1 MNKLLIPYCDF
12 HIYIIEQSDDGE
24 LFNIGKLKNI
34 GFEIANKD
42 YKYDNYI
49 FSDIDT
55 IPDYNLIKYYC
66 EKLKYPISLALR
78 GTRYTKNIN
87 EKENKQMNKE
97 TNKQTNKQ
105 KIFLGALLGFN
116 DKQFKKIN
124 GYPNNFWGWGG
135 EDEALKSRLVNSG
148 IGTFYYPINGSIIDM
163 EETKEMKTINT
174 VHNKLKNEKK
184 EEVKYEKL
192 NEDLTSWK
200 NNGLSNLNY
209 KVLDTKK
216 INTKTT
222 QIKVDLMKK
231 EDEKDNPHLY
241 EFKNNSNY
249 KKLMN
254 IVRNTVNKIKY
265 EFI

>member
-116 DKQFKKIN
+116 DKQFKKIIFFN
-124 GYPNNFWGWGG
+124 LIGFNYSSQRWQCLNLDVHMLTKFQ
-135 EDEALKSRLVNSG
+135 KRL
-148 IGTFYYPINGSIIDM
+148 F
-163 EETKEMKTINT
+163 
-174 VHNKLKNEKK
+174 
-184 EEVKYEKL
+184 
-192 NEDLTSWK
+192 
-200 NNGLSNLNY
+200 
-209 KVLDTKK
+209 
-216 INTKTT
+216 
-222 QIKVDLMKK
+222 
-231 EDEKDNPHLY
+231 
-241 EFKNNSNY
+241 
-249 KKLMN
+249 N
-254 IVRNTVNKIKY
+254 I
-265 EFI
+265 